1 MAVDDAE
8 LLIKINKNKAK
19 RKKLRNMM
27 KTIRTAGLNTKSK
40 KSTVTTLDDFID
52 DARKKNIKVSGSGY
66 EYVSNFNTKLSS
78 ELSKLDEYVEYG
90 NSSIEEIYYFYENLE
105 AQEKIV
111 DGKVSRD
118 VDKYNKD
125 KPIWE
130 WKTKF

>member
-52 DARKKNIKVSGSGY
+52 DVRKKNIKVSGSGY